1 MDKDV
6 HFNINAILLTQP
18 KNSKITTHQH
28 CSNPQIN
35 NNPPKNNNNLHEKP
49 KLGIIPVIE
58 ATFGRQNINET
69 QSTTK
74 KNKSPSQS
82 LNLSN
87 SKKKFLLMK
96 LHKIRMKKPKNKN
109 KKFNNHLK

>member
-6 HFNINAILLTQP
+6 HFNINAILPTQP
-18 KNSKITTHQH
+18 KNSKIITHQH

-58 ATFGRQNINET
+58 ATFGRQNI
-69 QSTTK
+69 TK
-74 KNKSPSQS
+74 
-82 LNLSN
+82 LNQQP
-87 SKKKFLLMK
+87 KKTN
-96 LHKIRMKKPKNKN
+96 RQANP
-109 KKFNNHLK
+109 